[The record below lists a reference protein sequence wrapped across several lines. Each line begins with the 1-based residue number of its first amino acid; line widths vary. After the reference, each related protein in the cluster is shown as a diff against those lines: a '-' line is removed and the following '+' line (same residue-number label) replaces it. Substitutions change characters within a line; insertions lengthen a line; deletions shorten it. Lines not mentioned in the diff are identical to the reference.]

1 MLLGLSCPFS
11 CYAYNRLPVRLD
23 AMQNNETDIALWTSF
38 HVARRSKDA
47 KDLSK
52 LCPEDFLDLADF
64 LLDLPT
70 NLFAL
75 ALAF

>member
-1 MLLGLSCPFS
+1 
-11 CYAYNRLPVRLD
+11 
-23 AMQNNETDIALWTSF
+23 MQNNETDIALWTSF